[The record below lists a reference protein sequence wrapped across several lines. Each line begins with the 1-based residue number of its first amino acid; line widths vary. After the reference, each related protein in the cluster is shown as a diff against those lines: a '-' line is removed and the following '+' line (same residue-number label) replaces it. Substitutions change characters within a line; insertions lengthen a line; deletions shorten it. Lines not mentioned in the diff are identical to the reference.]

1 MLKSMTGFGRAT
13 FENEDRE
20 ISVEIKSV
28 NHRYLDLNIKT
39 PRLYA
44 YLEDMIKKTVQNVI
58 VRGKVDIFVN
68 IKEKEGSDVIIS
80 PNFAVVEGYLNA
92 AKAISDRFHIE
103 NNSLSIVDIL
113 RLPDA
118 VALDREEAD
127 AEVISAQVLEVL
139 KNALHEYD
147 AMRQTEGRRLCED
160 ILHRGELIGSY
171 VDFVEKRSP
180 ESVEEYR
187 ARIAQRMTEILD
199 DVDVAQQK
207 ILSEAA
213 LFADKV
219 SVTEEIVR
227 LRSHLKQLHA
237 MVSGDAAVGR
247 KLDFLVQEL
256 NRESNTIG
264 SKANDYDIAKTVV
277 DLKAEIEKIREQIQN
292 LE

>member
-1 MLKSMTGFGRAT
+1 MKDQKEVEEYLAKIRQTITQS
-13 FENEDRE
+13 ENLIAEAELRMAE
-20 ISVEIKSV
+20 
-28 NHRYLDLNIKT
+28 T
-39 PRLYA
+39 
-44 YLEDMIKKTVQNVI
+44 
-58 VRGKVDIFVN
+58 
-68 IKEKEGSDVIIS
+68 
-80 PNFAVVEGYLNA
+80 
-92 AKAISDRFHIE
+92 DRFLE
-103 NNSLSIVDIL
+103 SQGLT
-113 RLPDA
+113 
-118 VALDREEAD
+118 RE
-127 AEVISAQVLEVL
+127 QVLSL
-139 KNALHEYD
+139 MNEYD

-264 SKANDYDIAKTVV
+264 SKANDLEMTREVIDV
-277 DLKAEIEKIREQIQN
+277 KAEIEKIREQIQN